1 MGVKI
6 FQRLIAIILRKNIE
20 ENKCHMKSERLLS
33 SPCPIVA
40 YVFSFLNNT
49 KIIFFSISFVRR
61 KLFAIFKKQKREGRL
76 RIVHRKRHPPI

>member
-49 KIIFFSISFVRR
+49 NYL
-61 KLFAIFKKQKREGRL
+61 LFPFHLSGENFLPFLKNKNEKED
-76 RIVHRKRHPPI
+76 